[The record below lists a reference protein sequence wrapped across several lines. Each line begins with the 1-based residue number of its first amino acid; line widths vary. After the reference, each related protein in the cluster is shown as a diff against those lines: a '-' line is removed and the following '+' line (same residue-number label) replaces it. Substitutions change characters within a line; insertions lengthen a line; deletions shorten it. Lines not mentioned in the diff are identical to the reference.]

1 MLIISLRLSRSTAIE
16 YYVKKSD
23 IYSADALMV
32 SRLAPQ
38 YDALFAMVPIPFTLD
53 KNAVIKN
60 ACSYRTTTSRVTD

>member
-1 MLIISLRLSRSTAIE
+1 MIST
-16 YYVKKSD
+16 
-23 IYSADALMV
+23 MV